1 MHSSVCAGPLQS
13 VGLHSGT
20 SRKSLPSMTHVHVQ
34 AVDGQPP
41 AIVFYNEAADT
52 VVFIKALDLTGS
64 TWQTAAAALVIARG
78 GGQYAR
84 WAQESSIHTLSLQ
97 SPLAEQTP
105 Q

>member
-1 MHSSVCAGPLQS
+1 
-13 VGLHSGT
+13 
-20 SRKSLPSMTHVHVQ
+20 MTHVHVQ

-64 TWQTAAAALVIARG
+64 TWQTAADALVIARG

-84 WAQESSIHTLSLQ
+84 WVPKFTTRAECAV
-97 SPLAEQTP
+97 PLGKAETAV
-105 Q
+105 

>member
-1 MHSSVCAGPLQS
+1 
-13 VGLHSGT
+13 
-20 SRKSLPSMTHVHVQ
+20 MTHVHVQ

-64 TWQTAAAALVIARG
+64 TWQTARDALVIARG